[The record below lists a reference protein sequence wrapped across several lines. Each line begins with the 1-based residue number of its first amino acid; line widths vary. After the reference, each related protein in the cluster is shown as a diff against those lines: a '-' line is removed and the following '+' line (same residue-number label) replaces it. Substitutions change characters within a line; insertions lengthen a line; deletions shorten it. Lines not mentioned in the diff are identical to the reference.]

1 MPNIQENFTSVDRY
15 EKRPVSNIIEESKTI
30 NPNLVSSEVLEW
42 VTNNVENYIDDNMK
56 VFKLDLVLD
65 ATEGMLETKRLQDL
79 YRAIPD
85 DSEKMSDLELEKLS
99 SCRRILD
106 EITEKVHYSMAHN
119 EEAMNKLFERMIFYY
134 EKIIPNP
141 DNKKKAV
148 EIDIQIKDLI
158 DKKDKS
164 NSEKVKEK
172 IQKQILKKI
181 DDGVKLLQFQKFEGK
196 ATIPKFEYES
206 FDMDVMIRDSQSKE
220 ITKQYHVPEGFSI
233 WIELSYGI
241 KKRQTAMF

>member
-1 MPNIQENFTSVDRY
+1 MPNTQENFTSVDRY
-15 EKRPVSNIIEESKTI
+15 EKRSVGNIIEESKTI
-30 NPNLVSSEVLEW
+30 NPSLVSSEVLEW
-42 VTNNVENYIDDNMK
+42 VTINVENFIDDNMK

-65 ATEGMLETKRLQDL
+65 ATEGMQETKKLQDL
-79 YRAIPD
+79 YRSIPD
-85 DSEKMSDLELEKLS
+85 ESIKTPKLELEKLS

-106 EITEKVHYSMAHN
+106 EITEKVHYDMTHN

-141 DNKKKAV
+141 DNKKRAL
-148 EIDIQIKDLI
+148 EIDAHIKDLI

-172 IQKQILKKI
+172 IQKQILEKI
-181 DDGVKLLQFQKFEGK
+181 DERVKLLQFQKFEGK

-206 FDMDVMIRDSQSKE
+206 FEMDVMIRDSQSKE
-220 ITKQYHVPEGFSI
+220 ISKQYHVPEGFSI